1 MIHQQTLRNRI
12 SCSGVGLHGG
22 VKVSLTLHPAAPN
35 TGIIFFRSDVAQG
48 EPRVAASFENV
59 VASDLCTTVANSD
72 GVKVSTIEHLMAAL
86 YGCGID
92 NALIEVD
99 GPEIPIMDGSAAP
112 FVFLIEC
119 AGIIEQGT
127 PREVIRVLR
136 PVEVHAGEARAT
148 LSPGEGFSVA
158 FEIDYDSPV
167 IGNQKCSMALQD
179 GGFKSEICRARTFGF
194 AHEVDA
200 LRARGLAQGGSL
212 DNAVVVS
219 DDGVL
224 NDGGLR
230 YGDEFVRHKVL
241 DSIGDLYLAGRRI
254 VGQFQG
260 VRSGHALNHQLL
272 NEFFAD
278 RSAWVRETLVPTA
291 QTEPEPEHDWSSEPV
306 PAAAMA

>member
-1 MIHQQTLRNRI
+1 MNHQQTLRNQI

-22 VKVSLTLHPAAPN
+22 AKVSLTLHPAAPN
-35 TGIIFFRSDVAQG
+35 TGIIFYRADVSQG
-48 EPRVAASFENV
+48 EPRIAASFENV
-59 VASDLCTTVANSD
+59 VESDLCTTVANED

-92 NALIEVD
+92 NALVEVD

-119 AGIIEQGT
+119 AGTVEQAT

-136 PVEVHAGEARAT
+136 PVEVRAGDSRAT

-158 FEIDYDSPV
+158 FEIDYPSPV
-167 IGNQKCSMALQD
+167 IGHQQCVMALHE

-219 DDGVL
+219 GDGVL

-241 DSIGDLYLAGRRI
+241 DSIGDLYLAGARLI
-254 VGQFQG
+254 GQFEG
-260 VRSGHALNHQLL
+260 IRSGHALNHQLL
-272 NEFFAD
+272 AEFFAD
-278 RSAWVRETLVPTA
+278 RSAWRRETLAPAA
-291 QTEPEPEHDWSSEPV
+291 QPEVARSDWSPEAV

>member
-1 MIHQQTLRNRI
+1 MNHQQTLRNRI

-22 VKVSLTLHPAAPN
+22 AKVSLTLHPAAPN
-35 TGIIFFRSDVAQG
+35 TGIIFYRADIDEG
-48 EPRVAASFENV
+48 EPRVAASYENV
-59 VASDLCTTVANSD
+59 VASDLCTTVANRD

-92 NALIEVD
+92 NALIEID

-119 AGIIEQGT
+119 AGIVDQGT
-127 PREVIRVLR
+127 PREVIRILR
-136 PVEVHAGEARAT
+136 PIEVRAGDTRAT
-148 LSPGEGFSVA
+148 LSPGDGFSVA

-167 IGNQKCSMALQD
+167 IGNQQCTMALHE

-212 DNAVVVS
+212 ENAVVVT
-219 DDGVL
+219 DEGIM

-241 DSIGDLYLAGRRI
+241 DSIGDLYLAGARL
-254 VGQFQG
+254 VGRFEG
-260 VRSGHALNHQLL
+260 IRSGHALNHKLL
-272 NEFFAD
+272 AEVFAD
-278 RSAWVRETLVPTA
+278 PSAWRRETLAETA
-291 QTEPEPEHDWSSEPV
+291 QPKVARDWSPEAV

>member
-1 MIHQQTLRNRI
+1 MIYQQTLRNRI
-12 SCSGVGLHGG
+12 SCSGIGLHGG

-35 TGIIFFRSDVAQG
+35 TGIIFYRSDVAQG
-48 EPRVAASFENV
+48 EPRIAASYENV
-59 VASDLCTTVANSD
+59 VESDLCTTVANDD

-119 AGIIEQGT
+119 AGLIEQST
-127 PREVIRVLR
+127 ARDVIRVLR
-136 PVEVHAGEARAT
+136 PIEVCAGEARAT
-148 LSPGEGFSVA
+148 LSPGEGFSMA

-167 IGNQKCSMALQD
+167 IGNQKCALALHE
-179 GGFKSEICRARTFGF
+179 GGFKTEICRARTFGF

-219 DDGVL
+219 GDGIL

-230 YGDEFVRHKVL
+230 YSDEFVRHKVL
-241 DSIGDLYLAGRRI
+241 DSIGDLYLAGARL

-260 VRSGHALNHQLL
+260 FRSGHALNHQLL

-278 RSAWVRETLVPTA
+278 RLAWRRETLAPAPRAEVAREWVPEA
-291 QTEPEPEHDWSSEPV
+291 A
-306 PAAAMA
+306 PAAAMG

>member
-1 MIHQQTLRNRI
+1 MIYQQTLRNRI
-12 SCSGVGLHGG
+12 SCSGIGLHSG

-35 TGIIFFRSDVAQG
+35 TGIIFYRSDVAQG
-48 EPRVAASFENV
+48 EPQIAASFENIV
-59 VASDLCTTVANSD
+59 ESNLCTTLANKD

-119 AGIIEQGT
+119 AGLIEQST
-127 PREVIRVLR
+127 ARVVIRVLR
-136 PVEVHAGEARAT
+136 PIEVRAGEARAT
-148 LSPGEGFSVA
+148 LSPGEGFSMG

-167 IGNQKCSMALQD
+167 IGNQKCAMALHK
-179 GGFKSEICRARTFGF
+179 GRFKADICRARTFGF

-219 DDGVL
+219 GDGIL

-230 YGDEFVRHKVL
+230 YSDEFVRHKIL
-241 DSIGDLYLAGRRI
+241 DSIGDLYLAGARLI
-254 VGQFQG
+254 GQFQG
-260 VRSGHALNHQLL
+260 FRSGHALNHQLL

-278 RSAWVRETLVPTA
+278 RLAWRREALAPAPQAEIAREWASDSA
-291 QTEPEPEHDWSSEPV
+291 

>member
-1 MIHQQTLRNRI
+1 MIYQQTLRNRI
-12 SCSGVGLHGG
+12 SCSGIGLHGG

-35 TGIIFFRSDVAQG
+35 TGIIFYRSDIAQR
-48 EPRVAASFENV
+48 EPQIAASFENV
-59 VASDLCTTVANSD
+59 VESDLCTTVANDD

-99 GPEIPIMDGSAAP
+99 GPEVPIMDGSAAP

-119 AGIIEQGT
+119 AGLIEQST
-127 PREVIRVLR
+127 ARDVIRVLR
-136 PVEVHAGEARAT
+136 PIEVRAGKALAT
-148 LSPGEGFSVA
+148 LSPGEGFSMA

-167 IGNQKCSMALQD
+167 IGNQKCATALHK
-179 GGFKSEICRARTFGF
+179 GGFKTDICRARTFGF

-219 DDGVL
+219 GDGIL
-224 NDGGLR
+224 NKGGLR
-230 YGDEFVRHKVL
+230 YSDEFVRHKIL
-241 DSIGDLYLAGRRI
+241 DSIGDLYLAGARL

-260 VRSGHALNHQLL
+260 CRSGHALNHQLL
-272 NEFFAD
+272 KEFFAD
-278 RSAWVRETLVPTA
+278 RLAWRRETLAPAPQAKVA
-291 QTEPEPEHDWSSEPV
+291 QEWAPEAAT
-306 PAAAMA
+306 AAAMA

>member
-1 MIHQQTLRNRI
+1 MTHQQTLRNRI

-22 VKVSLTLHPAAPN
+22 AKVSLTLHPAAPN
-35 TGIIFFRSDVAQG
+35 TGIIFYRADIDEG
-48 EPRVAASFENV
+48 EPRVAASYENV
-59 VASDLCTTVANSD
+59 VASDLCTTVANRD

-99 GPEIPIMDGSAAP
+99 GPEVPIMDGSAAP

-119 AGIIEQGT
+119 AGIVDQGT
-127 PREVIRVLR
+127 PREVIRILR
-136 PVEVHAGEARAT
+136 PIEVRAGDARAT
-148 LSPGEGFSVA
+148 LSPGDGFSVA

-167 IGNQKCSMALQD
+167 IGNQQCAMALHE

-212 DNAVVVS
+212 ENAVVVT
-219 DDGVL
+219 DDGVM

-241 DSIGDLYLAGRRI
+241 DSIGDLFLAGARL
-254 VGQFQG
+254 VGRFEG
-260 VRSGHALNHQLL
+260 IRSGHALNHKLL
-272 NEFFAD
+272 AEVFAD
-278 RSAWVRETLVPTA
+278 RSAWRRETLADAV
-291 QTEPEPEHDWSSEPV
+291 QPEVARDWSPEAV

>member
-1 MIHQQTLRNRI
+1 MNHQQTLRNQI

-22 VKVSLTLHPAAPN
+22 AKVSLTLHPAAPN
-35 TGIIFFRSDVAQG
+35 TGIIFYRADVSQG
-48 EPRVAASFENV
+48 EPRIAASFENV
-59 VASDLCTTVANSD
+59 VESDLCTTVANED

-92 NALIEVD
+92 NALVEVD

-119 AGIIEQGT
+119 AGTVEQAT

-136 PVEVHAGEARAT
+136 PVEVRAGDSRAT

-158 FEIDYDSPV
+158 FEIDYPSPV
-167 IGNQKCSMALQD
+167 IGHQQCVMALHE

-219 DDGVL
+219 GDGVL

-241 DSIGDLYLAGRRI
+241 DSIGDLYLAGARL
-254 VGQFQG
+254 VGQFEG
-260 VRSGHALNHQLL
+260 ICSGHALNHQLL
-272 NEFFAD
+272 AEFFAD
-278 RSAWVRETLVPTA
+278 RSAWRRETLAPAA
-291 QTEPEPEHDWSSEPV
+291 QPEVARSDWSPEAV

>member
-1 MIHQQTLRNRI
+1 MNYQQTLRNRI
-12 SCSGVGLHGG
+12 SCSGIGLHSG

-35 TGIIFFRSDVAQG
+35 TGIIFYRSDVFQG
-48 EPRVAASFENV
+48 EQQIAASFENIV
-59 VASDLCTTVANSD
+59 ESNLCTTLANED

-92 NALIEVD
+92 NVLIEVD

-119 AGIIEQGT
+119 AGLIEQSAA
-127 PREVIRVLR
+127 RVVIRVLR
-136 PVEVHAGEARAT
+136 PIEVRAGEARAI
-148 LSPGEGFSVA
+148 LSPGEGFSMG

-167 IGNQKCSMALQD
+167 IGNQKCAMALHN
-179 GGFKSEICRARTFGF
+179 GRFKADICRARTFGF

-219 DDGVL
+219 GDGIL

-230 YGDEFVRHKVL
+230 YSDEFVRHKIL
-241 DSIGDLYLAGRRI
+241 DSIGDLYLAGARL

-260 VRSGHALNHQLL
+260 FRSGHALNHQLL

-278 RSAWVRETLVPTA
+278 RLAWRREALAPAPQAEIVREWA
-291 QTEPEPEHDWSSEPV
+291 SDSA

>member
-1 MIHQQTLRNRI
+1 VNHQQTLRNRI

-22 VKVSLTLHPAAPN
+22 AKVSLTLHPAAPN
-35 TGIIFFRSDVAQG
+35 TGIIFYRADVSQG
-48 EPRVAASFENV
+48 EPRIAASFENV
-59 VASDLCTTVANSD
+59 VESDLCTTVANED

-92 NALIEVD
+92 NALVEVD

-119 AGIIEQGT
+119 AGTVEQAT

-136 PVEVHAGEARAT
+136 PVEVRAGDARAT

-158 FEIDYDSPV
+158 FEIHYPSPV
-167 IGNQKCSMALQD
+167 IGHQQCVMALHE

-219 DDGVL
+219 GDGVL

-241 DSIGDLYLAGRRI
+241 DSIGDLYLAGARL
-254 VGQFQG
+254 VGQFEG
-260 VRSGHALNHQLL
+260 IRSGHALNHQLL
-272 NEFFAD
+272 AEFFAD
-278 RSAWVRETLVPTA
+278 RSAWRRETLAPA
-291 QTEPEPEHDWSSEPV
+291 SQPEVARSDWSPEAV